1 MRMIESPLDVESMWW
16 YPNIKR
22 FMEFIVCHYWNN
34 LDNYRNQNQL
44 MSTPGTSILYPTKIT
59 PGEWPIVMYCD
70 ICNNCLEPGKL
81 FLKPLTNMFA
91 ICGNCYTRAN
101 KRYPDIFKGNL
112 ELELQ
117 NI

>member
-1 MRMIESPLDVESMWW
+1 
-16 YPNIKR
+16 
-22 FMEFIVCHYWNN
+22 MEFIVCHYWNN
-34 LDNYRNQNQL
+34 LDIYRNQNQL

-70 ICNNCLEPGKL
+70 ICNKRLEPGKL

-91 ICGNCYTRAN
+91 ICGNCHTKAN